1 MHHKM
6 PEEQLNQMKY
16 ESPQF
21 VSTKDILSFRNGFI
35 GMLKIIIVPEY
46 TRYIN
51 HVLKKLCM

>member
-21 VSTKDILSFRNGFI
+21 ISTKDILSFRDGNR
-35 GMLKIIIVPEY
+35 MLQIIIVLEY
-46 TRYIN
+46 TKYIF
-51 HVLKKLCM
+51 

>member
-21 VSTKDILSFRNGFI
+21 ISAKDILSFRETACC
-35 GMLKIIIVPEY
+35 K
-46 TRYIN
+46 
-51 HVLKKLCM
+51 

>member
-21 VSTKDILSFRNGFI
+21 VSTKDILSFRDGNR
-35 GMLKIIIVPEY
+35 MLQIIIVPEY
-46 TRYIN
+46 TKYIF
-51 HVLKKLCM
+51 

>member
-21 VSTKDILSFRNGFI
+21 ISTKDILSFRDGLCFD
-35 GMLKIIIVPEY
+35 GTIVSKQG
-46 TRYIN
+46 I
-51 HVLKKLCM
+51 

>member
-21 VSTKDILSFRNGFI
+21 VSTKDILRLRDGLCFYGTIVSKQLFDC
-35 GMLKIIIVPEY
+35 ML
-46 TRYIN
+46 
-51 HVLKKLCM
+51 

>member
-21 VSTKDILSFRNGFI
+21 VSTKDILSLRDGLCFYGT
-35 GMLKIIIVPEY
+35 IVSKQRKEY
-46 TRYIN
+46 
-51 HVLKKLCM
+51 C

>member
-21 VSTKDILSFRNGFI
+21 VSTKDILSYP
-35 GMLKIIIVPEY
+35 L
-46 TRYIN
+46 IN
-51 HVLKKLCM
+51 

>member
-21 VSTKDILSFRNGFI
+21 VSTKDILSLRDELCFYGTISCKLNSNI
-35 GMLKIIIVPEY
+35 QL
-46 TRYIN
+46 
-51 HVLKKLCM
+51 HVVNNYCS

>member
-21 VSTKDILSFRNGFI
+21 ISTKDILSLRDF
-35 GMLKIIIVPEY
+35 V
-46 TRYIN
+46 
-51 HVLKKLCM
+51 

>member
-21 VSTKDILSFRNGFI
+21 VSTKDILTFRDGI
-35 GMLKIIIVPEY
+35 RL
-46 TRYIN
+46 
-51 HVLKKLCM
+51 HVVNNYCS

>member
-21 VSTKDILSFRNGFI
+21 VSTKDILSFSCKLNSNI
-35 GMLKIIIVPEY
+35 QL
-46 TRYIN
+46 
-51 HVLKKLCM
+51 HVVNNYCS

>member
-21 VSTKDILSFRNGFI
+21 VSTKDILSLRDGLCFYGISCNLNSNI
-35 GMLKIIIVPEY
+35 QL
-46 TRYIN
+46 
-51 HVLKKLCM
+51 HVVNNYCS

>member
-21 VSTKDILSFRNGFI
+21 ISTKDILSFRDA
-35 GMLKIIIVPEY
+35 P
-46 TRYIN
+46 
-51 HVLKKLCM
+51 HVANNYCS

>member
-21 VSTKDILSFRNGFI
+21 VSTKDILSLRDGLCFYVSCKLNSNI
-35 GMLKIIIVPEY
+35 QL
-46 TRYIN
+46 
-51 HVLKKLCM
+51 HVVNNYCS

>member
-21 VSTKDILSFRNGFI
+21 VSTKDILSLRDGLCFYCTISCKLNSNI
-35 GMLKIIIVPEY
+35 QL
-46 TRYIN
+46 
-51 HVLKKLCM
+51 HVVNNYCS

>member
-21 VSTKDILSFRNGFI
+21 VSTKDIFSFRDGLCIHGILFLSILNI
-35 GMLKIIIVPEY
+35 Y
-46 TRYIN
+46 TKN

>member
-21 VSTKDILSFRNGFI
+21 VSTKDILSLRDGLCFSCKLNSNI
-35 GMLKIIIVPEY
+35 QL
-46 TRYIN
+46 
-51 HVLKKLCM
+51 HVVHNYCS

>member
-21 VSTKDILSFRNGFI
+21 ISTKDILSF
-35 GMLKIIIVPEY
+35 
-46 TRYIN
+46 
-51 HVLKKLCM
+51 KLDIEVGKTNILY

>member
-21 VSTKDILSFRNGFI
+21 VSIKDILSLRDSNI
-35 GMLKIIIVPEY
+35 QL
-46 TRYIN
+46 
-51 HVLKKLCM
+51 HVVNIYCS